1 MRYEFPLN
9 LAKQVRRKWTTT
21 IGGQYTPP
29 PLPGDRH
36 LQTVLE
42 VAYLAGLETD
52 EARHLKFTL
61 CCTPTVDSVRRQY
74 QDNLVEVWPL
84 DPDRTFNVEEVKRL
98 ATVTSLDNS
107 AIWVR
112 FSDNPEQPLA
122 IHGLLNL
129 GTSWENAR
137 NAFTYHYK
145 ALPDALL
152 VRVQAP
158 GRLMV
163 YQGQYLIASLQSG
176 KLQSSE
182 IVPIGLLGVYP
193 LFTEGHGL
201 LRAEIPEPKKEEPR
215 EWYEFE
221 WLAYV
226 NTVLAI
232 VNSVHLRG
240 HGGAVIFASKNC
252 KFIEEEFVKI
262 KYGFPTVT
270 RHLKKHFT
278 DFMTLRHQFGDMLW
292 LTETKDKN
300 ARTEA
305 EMRLT
310 DYSLQEAQR
319 RLAETCKFI
328 GDLSGT
334 DGAIALRTDLSI
346 DGFGTEILL
355 DKARRAKVYKV
366 SDPASKVREKL
377 DSEQFGM
384 RHRSAMR
391 LCSVVRDLAIFVISQ
406 DGGVSLVW
414 NDNGDTCFKS
424 GLKTT
429 NINMALA

>member
-1 MRYEFPLN
+1 MLFNFPLD
-9 LAKQVRRKWTTT
+9 LAKQVREKWTTL
-21 IGGQYTPP
+21 IGGQYVPP
-29 PLPGDRH
+29 PLPADKY
-36 LQTVLE
+36 LQVLLE

-61 CCTPTVDSVRRQY
+61 CCTPIIDSIRRQY
-74 QDNLVEVWPL
+74 QDSLVEAWPL
-84 DPDRTFNVEEVKRL
+84 ISDRTFDVQEIKRL
-98 ATVTSLDNS
+98 ATVTNLDTS
-107 AIWVR
+107 AIWIR
-112 FSDNPEQPLA
+112 FSDNSNQPLA

-129 GTSWENAR
+129 GPSWANAR
-137 NAFTYHYK
+137 NAFTYHYDT
-145 ALPDALL
+145 LPDALL
-152 VRVQAP
+152 IRVQAP
-158 GRLMV
+158 GWLLV
-163 YQGQYLIASLQSG
+163 YQGQFLIASLQSG

-182 IVPIGLLGVYP
+182 IAPMGLLGVYP
-193 LFTEGHGL
+193 LFTEGHEL
-201 LRAEIPEPKKEEPR
+201 LRAEIQEPKYEEPR

-232 VNSVHLRG
+232 VNSVHLCG

-262 KYGFPTVT
+262 KYGLPNTT

-278 DFMTLRHQFGDMLW
+278 DFMTLRHQLGDMTW

-300 ARTEA
+300 APTEA
-305 EMRLT
+305 MMRLT

-334 DGAIALRTDLSI
+334 DGAIVLRTDLSI

-355 DKARRAKVYKV
+355 DSRPWIARGYAR
-366 SDPASKVREKL
+366 
-377 DSEQFGM
+377 
-384 RHRSAMR
+384 
-391 LCSVVRDLAIFVISQ
+391 
-406 DGGVSLVW
+406 
-414 NDNGDTCFKS
+414 
-424 GLKTT
+424 
-429 NINMALA
+429 